1 MNSLVRQASKDLQ
14 ESVERLKRTL
24 SKQGKTLDDWLEE
37 ERIRTEKIRK
47 RVADKATKDAA
58 EKAQEGIPS

>member
-1 MNSLVRQASKDLQ
+1 MNSLVRQASKDVQ

-24 SKQGKTLDDWLEE
+24 AKQGKTLDDWLEE

-47 RVADKATKDAA
+47 RVAEKAAKEAA
-58 EKAQEGIPS
+58 EKAQKGI

>member
-1 MNSLVRQASKDLQ
+1 MNSLVRQASKDVQ

-24 SKQGKTLDDWLEE
+24 AKQGKTLDDWLEE

-47 RVADKATKDAA
+47 RVAEKAAKEAA
-58 EKAQEGIPS
+58 ESAKKGI